1 MSSYFSEAD
10 KQQVAYCLGCLTWA
24 VNCLKMFAED
34 GQDMPASL
42 GLAHAEAMEAPLAQL
57 KLLLG
62 VDPPE
67 GFKTDPRD

>member
-42 GLAHAEAMEAPLAQL
+42 GLAHTCSFFMQICTKNCMAEN
-57 KLLLG
+57 
-62 VDPPE
+62 
-67 GFKTDPRD
+67 